1 MWCPELYGTYT
12 HTMKASLQS
21 DFKNSLSL
29 QLLAT
34 VCVEQMSC
42 HTWFPFQSFFL
53 LLPMHLHTVKT
64 GGELGL
70 GTRFVYNF
78 IWHHIIALYTGS
90 SPVTWS
96 QRTQETQVV
105 RLSTIDNIGYRPPQ
119 LPMAVPR
126 DLADTLL
133 SFHGHPFVWF
143 VGQILKYLMR
153 PNKELE
159 SYIDERRKAL
169 GFKHPIVG

>member
-1 MWCPELYGTYT
+1 M
-12 HTMKASLQS
+12 
-21 DFKNSLSL
+21 
-29 QLLAT
+29 
-34 VCVEQMSC
+34 
-42 HTWFPFQSFFL
+42 
-53 LLPMHLHTVKT
+53 
-64 GGELGL
+64 
-70 GTRFVYNF
+70 
-78 IWHHIIALYTGS
+78 
-90 SPVTWS
+90 TWS
-96 QRTQETQVV
+96 QRSQESQVV

-126 DLADTLL
+126 DLADSLL

-169 GFKHPIVG
+169 GFRHPIVG